1 MSGKTGSYLGKYLET
16 VPLFR
21 NLDSEQL
28 VILSGTGSVKTFN
41 KNYSIFFQS
50 DLGDTFYIVLSG
62 RIKITLLNE
71 DGKEIIL
78 SVLKEGDFFGEM
90 SLLDNEIR
98 SASAIVVEEAQ
109 LFFMRRSRFLGLI
122 TNNSQILIKILE
134 EIGTR
139 LRGADE
145 KIGNLA
151 FLDVYGR
158 TVRLLQQL
166 ADSQGR
172 KTKRGIEILNVPT
185 HQEIASMVGATRET
199 VSRIFKM
206 LRTNNTLIY
215 SKDKKVLLRELS
227 SNIL

>member
-1 MSGKTGSYLGKYLET
+1 MSGKIGSHLSKYLVT

-21 NLDSEQL
+21 NLDSEHL
-28 VILSGTGSVKTFN
+28 AILCDTGSVKSFN
-41 KNYSIFFQS
+41 KSYSIFFQGDS
-50 DLGDTFYIVLSG
+50 GDTFYIVLSG
-62 RIKITLLNE
+62 RVKITLLNE

-109 LFFMRRSRFLGLI
+109 LFFLRRDRFISLI
-122 TNNSQILIKILE
+122 TNNSEILIKILQ

-139 LRGADE
+139 LRVADE
-145 KIGNLA
+145 KIGNFA

-158 TVRLLQQL
+158 TVRLLQKF
-166 ADSQGR
+166 ADEQG
-172 KTKRGIEILNVPT
+172 KWTDKGIEVVNIPT

-206 LRTNNTLIY
+206 LRTNNTIIY
-215 SKDKKVLLRELS
+215 NRDKTVLLRDLS
-227 SNIL
+227 SDIL